1 MTIATL
7 IKITSTRKLMMKINE
22 KTFTAIDAR
31 LTDESHKKKF
41 PQNRLATFTLDG
53 DDGEESHFVMI
64 SLDKYDKQNMPK
76 FERLLKKEVAV
87 QYRLKPYD
95 FIPEGETERRQGI
108 NLELVSI
115 RMREKGKNE
124 AVPPHSE
131 TEKASPDSVKIDAEE
146 SVASP
151 SEEPR
156 RNERNEAV
164 PLHSVRRRRM
174 TNNVTNEASPAD
186 AEE

>member
-1 MTIATL
+1 MTVATL

-31 LTDESHKKKF
+31 LTDESYKNKF

-53 DDGEESHFVMI
+53 DDGEENHFVMI

-76 FERLLKKEVAV
+76 FERLLRKDVAV

-95 FIPEGETERRQGI
+95 FVSPGETERRQGI

-115 RMREKGKNE
+115 RQVKEKTANE
-124 AVPPHSE
+124 AVPPHS
-131 TEKASPDSVKIDAEE
+131 VKLIAAEE
-146 SVASP
+146 SPPA
-151 SEEPR
+151 EPR
-156 RNERNEAV
+156 V
-164 PLHSVRRRRM
+164 VRRRR
-174 TNNVTNEASPAD
+174 TPVT
-186 AEE
+186 AERGGEEQMEKLEEQAAAE

>member
-31 LTDESHKKKF
+31 LTDESYKNKF
-41 PQNRLATFTLDG
+41 PQNRLATFTFDG

-76 FERLLKKEVAV
+76 FERLLRKDVAV

-115 RMREKGKNE
+115 RQVREKTANE
-124 AVPPHSE
+124 AAPPHS
-131 TEKASPDSVKIDAEE
+131 VKLVAAEE
-146 SVASP
+146 SPPAEP
-151 SEEPR
+151 SYACHCGTR
-156 RNERNEAV
+156 WSLVWWRGADGEAGG
-164 PLHSVRRRRM
+164 
-174 TNNVTNEASPAD
+174 AGCC
-186 AEE
+186 

>member
-7 IKITSTRKLMMKINE
+7 TKITPARKLMIKVNKSTYDYI
-22 KTFTAIDAR
+22 AAR
-31 LTDESHKKKF
+31 LTSECKKKNF
-41 PQNRLATFTLDG
+41 PTDRLATFTLTNDS
-53 DDGEESHFVMI
+53 GEENHFVMI

-156 RNERNEAV
+156 V
-164 PLHSVRRRRM
+164 VRRRRM
-174 TNNVTNEASPAD
+174 TNNVTNEASPRCAD